1 MSFFLV
7 MHTSLVE
14 ADNEAAAAQKVV
26 DELRSGCGVS
36 MTVKSDEVSSRVV
49 AVGAMPSAAVVH
61 ATTTDTTSDVV
72 SSALSVERSS
82 SAGEP
87 VPVTA
92 AHTPGRLPAVRHVIA
107 LSIVLAI
114 AIWFLI

>member
-61 ATTTDTTSDVV
+61 ATTTDTTGDVV

-92 AHTPGRLPAVRHVIA
+92 AHMPGRLAAVRQVIA
-107 LSIVLAI
+107 VSMVVAI